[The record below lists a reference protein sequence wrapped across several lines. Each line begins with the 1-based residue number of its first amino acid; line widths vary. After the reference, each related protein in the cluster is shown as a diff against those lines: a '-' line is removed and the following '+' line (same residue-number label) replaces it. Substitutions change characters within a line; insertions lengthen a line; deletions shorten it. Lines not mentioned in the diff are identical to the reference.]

1 MTSCLVAAVC
11 SVALLGLRS
20 PCPAELANK
29 GIAVLPSERAQY
41 SAIIDGILA
50 NSDLNTISAR
60 RIRGELEARLG
71 VDVSDKKVRQF
82 PGAAFRSTLHYV
94 PSHLA
99 SSGCILVVLL
109 YGHNQL
115 LICYACRMQ

>member
-1 MTSCLVAAVC
+1 MTSCLITTIYPVT
-11 SVALLGLRS
+11 LLGLRS
-20 PCPAELANK
+20 PCPAELANT

-71 VDVSDKKVRQF
+71 VDVSDKKVRQL
-82 PGAAFRSTLHYV
+82 PGAALRSTLHYV
-94 PSHLA
+94 PSHVA

>member
-1 MTSCLVAAVC
+1 MTSRHIITIYP
-11 SVALLGLRS
+11 VALLALRS

-71 VDVSDKKVRQF
+71 VDVSDKKVRQI

-94 PSHLA
+94 SSHL
-99 SSGCILVVLL
+99 SSFGYILDRLL
-109 YGHNQL
+109 YGQNHL
-115 LICYACRMQ
+115 LICYTCRMQ